1 MNIQVKEVSLKYDI
15 PLTTLYMRIRR
26 HKVQIQKV
34 RKNNKFISVISK
46 KDLPVLIKE
55 NDYSGN
61 FIRME
66 TIYYIYPSKLNYL
79 EL

>member
-1 MNIQVKEVSLKYDI
+1 MNIEVKEVSRKYNI
-15 PLTTLYMRIRR
+15 ALTTLYMRIRR

-34 RKNNKFISVISK
+34 RKKNKFISVISNS
-46 KDLPVLIKE
+46 DLPKLIKE
-55 NDYSGN
+55 KDYSGN
-61 FIRME
+61 LIRME